1 MPCGLT
7 DEELYI
13 LNVLYQDHSYK
24 CTSSYN
30 LGQIAKA
37 FKKKFTIDPKDVAK
51 NLVNKG
57 YLAEVRKKDIKYYI
71 SNMEAT
77 CFALNQH
84 GYNATE
90 GRIMRRP
97 YYPL

>member
-1 MPCGLT
+1 MTCELGE
-7 DEELYI
+7 EELYI
-13 LNVLYQDHSYK
+13 LNVLYQKRCYTDR
-24 CTSSYN
+24 SSYN

-37 FKKKFTIDPKDVAK
+37 FNKKFGKDPVDTAK
-51 NLVNKG
+51 NLVNLG
-57 YLAEVRKKDIKYYI
+57 YVAEKRKKDIKYYI

-84 GYNATE
+84 GYKATE
-90 GRIMRRP
+90 GRIIRRP